1 MQCRASNACRMR
13 VAEAEKE
20 GSGTSIVIGKP
31 KMPGSGKES
40 FLGAGS
46 P

>member
-1 MQCRASNACRMR
+1 MQCRASSAYRMR

-20 GSGTSIVIGKP
+20 GAGTSIVIGKP